1 MDDKIK
7 KLLTRGTIEVI
18 QKDSLEKKLNSGK
31 RLRIKF
37 GADPTAPDL
46 HLGHSV
52 CLRKLREFQDLG
64 HEIVFIIGD
73 FTSKIGDPSGR
84 NKARPQLSD
93 AEIKKN
99 TQTYLNQVGKIL
111 NIRQIKI
118 YKNSQWFAKMK
129 LVDVL
134 GLAAKFTTAQ
144 ILERDDFEKRA
155 EKGTEIYL
163 FETLYPLMQAYD
175 SVMVKADV
183 EIGGSD
189 QIFNMLAGRDLQ
201 KKMGQEIQ
209 DVMTMPLL
217 VGLDG
222 KEKMSKSLGNYVGI
236 AEAPKEQFGKLMSL
250 PDELIVEYMKL
261 LTDISVEEIND
272 IGNRLEE
279 RNINPRDAKIKLAY
293 EIVRFYHSEAEAQK
307 AKDEF
312 ERVFSK
318 KEMPSEMPII
328 EISGNKINIVDFLA
342 ENNLVT
348 SKNEARRLVE
358 QKGVEV
364 DGNTI
369 EDWKESLEIRDGCI
383 IQIGKRRFIKIKIK

>member
-1 MDDKIK
+1 MDDKIQN
-7 KLLTRGTIEVI
+7 LLTRGTVDVI
-18 QKDSLEKKLNSGK
+18 QRDSLEKKLNSGQ

-37 GADPTAPDL
+37 VADPTAPDL

-52 CLRKLREFQDLG
+52 CLRKLKEFQDLG

-93 AEIKKN
+93 VEIKKN

-111 NIRQIKI
+111 NVRKVKI
-118 YKNSQWFAKMK
+118 YRNSQWFAKMR
-129 LVDVL
+129 LADVL
-134 GLAAKFTTAQ
+134 GLTAKFTTAQ

-155 EKGTEIYL
+155 ENGAEIYL
-163 FETLYPLMQAYD
+163 LETLYPLMQAYD

-189 QIFNMLAGRDLQ
+189 QIFNMLAGRELQ
-201 KKMGQEIQ
+201 KKMGREVQ

-217 VGLDG
+217 IGLDG
-222 KEKMSKSLGNYVGI
+222 KEKMSKSSKNYVGI
-236 AEAPKEQFGKLMSL
+236 AEIPKEQFGKLMSL

-272 IGNRLEE
+272 TENKIKEGSM
-279 RNINPRDAKIKLAY
+279 NPRDAKIKLAL
-293 EIVRFYHSEAEAQK
+293 EIVRFYHSEEAAQK

-318 KEMPSEMPII
+318 KEMPLEMPTI
-328 EISGNKINIVDFLA
+328 EVSGNKINIVDFLA
-342 ENNLVT
+342 ENNLVA
-348 SKNEARRLVE
+348 SKSEARRLVE
-358 QKGVEV
+358 QKGVEI

-369 EDWKESLEIRDGCI
+369 EDWKEDIEIRDGCVI
-383 IQIGKRRFIKIKIK
+383 HVGKRRFIKVKIK